1 MLNFLVLYIS
11 GKQDSDLGN
20 RLGCTIPSKKD
31 GKNKPRRG
39 HRKEQLPRK
48 PVAIN
53 KERKDAMECQST
65 AAFNLKDNKQPSQVS
80 VF

>member
-1 MLNFLVLYIS
+1 MLYIS

-20 RLGCTIPSKKD
+20 RLGRTIPSKK
-31 GKNKPRRG
+31 KRENKPRRG

-48 PVAIN
+48 PVAGS
-53 KERKDAMECQST
+53 KERTDAMECQRT
-65 AAFNLKDNKQPSQVS
+65 AAFTLKDNKQPSMTVS